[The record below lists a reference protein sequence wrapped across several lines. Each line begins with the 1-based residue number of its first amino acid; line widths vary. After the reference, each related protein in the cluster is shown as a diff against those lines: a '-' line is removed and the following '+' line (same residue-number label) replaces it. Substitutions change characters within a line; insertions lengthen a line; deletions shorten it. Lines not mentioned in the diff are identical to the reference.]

1 MQTGYGPALLLGL
14 LIGGAI
20 LLDDIITPERKGHPP
35 RVAMFHHGEGLDS
48 VKNLTPGGDHNVW
61 IVKGEDG
68 VESEIHKEVNIE
80 LSSEDAGTADE
91 TQQLMISVRVD
102 AEDEPAGD
110 LAAAI
115 GAVID
120 TAKAE
125 GREPTKEEIEAAVS
139 AVAGDAESIDVEVL
153 STKD

>member
-1 MQTGYGPALLLGL
+1 
-14 LIGGAI
+14 
-20 LLDDIITPERKGHPP
+20 
-35 RVAMFHHGEGLDS
+35 MFHHGEGLES

-68 VESEIHKEVNIE
+68 VESEIHKEVHIE
-80 LSSEDAGTADE
+80 LASEDADTADE

-120 TAKAE
+120 TAQSRGSRTDK
-125 GREPTKEEIEAAVS
+125 R
-139 AVAGDAESIDVEVL
+139 GD
-153 STKD
+153 